1 MLSWWVGCCNLDL
14 RERPRR
20 AAVDAPRHVPASS
33 LGWAFRPGECHP
45 PEAAA
50 RGQVV
55 KENDELH
62 ITGFIRNADREV
74 TLASMTKGIEL
85 PYELKKTRIRQ
96 IVTEVVAVDWQII
109 TEVIPY
115 DWQLAPS
122 KIASN
127 PLFSLQHRHSH
138 TPCLPVFRFARLSTL
153 ALCLSKG
160 QGVSDSVRLRSGQLS
175 SGHPLD
181 AQCPT
186 MSSKEK
192 PMSTMS
198 LFAWL
203 AQHNY
208 AGLLV
213 EEKRLKRS
221 ESLASTIVRTIG

>member
-1 MLSWWVGCCNLDL
+1 MNHHVNHVILVGRVLQTWTYETDRGVRL
-14 RERPRR
+14 LMRR
-20 AAVDAPRHVPASS
+20 ATFLPLRSDGPSDLVNVI
-33 LGWAFRPGECHP
+33 L

-122 KIASN
+122 KN
-127 PLFSLQHRHSH
+127 
-138 TPCLPVFRFARLSTL
+138 
-153 ALCLSKG
+153 SK
-160 QGVSDSVRLRSGQLS
+160 
-175 SGHPLD
+175 
-181 AQCPT
+181 
-186 MSSKEK
+186 
-192 PMSTMS
+192 
-198 LFAWL
+198 
-203 AQHNY
+203 
-208 AGLLV
+208 
-213 EEKRLKRS
+213 
-221 ESLASTIVRTIG
+221 